1 MAMCHALRNS
11 LFTSSQLKLIIPTE
25 NKRHSSKLRRG
36 IMCCS
41 PSNSTPSSSVSTTNT
56 TTSNLGPPIIKKR
69 KRYRKPYPGEKQG
82 ITEEMRFVAMRLRNL
97 EGKNIRESDNSDDD
111 DDDSQN
117 SQDCNVSKEEENT
130 GEEGE
135 GDGESWVPSM
145 EGFIKYL
152 VDSRLVFDTIE
163 RIVDKSDDVSY
174 VYFRKTGLERSEGLA
189 KDLEWFS
196 QHDIAIPEPST
207 PGVSY
212 AKYLEDLAEKS
223 APLFLCHFYNIYFSH
238 IASGQVIARQVCWLD
253 YICVFRLLFVVISFM
268 ETKLIDLRIALPSL
282 IFLCPD
288 KTSLKLIYCA
298 QLKIYGWSIICIR
311 LSNCNNYYCSIYILQ
326 VK

>member
-1 MAMCHALRNS
+1 MHILEWRS
-11 LFTSSQLKLIIPTE
+11 LSWCLLNPA
-25 NKRHSSKLRRG
+25 
-36 IMCCS
+36 IMY
-41 PSNSTPSSSVSTTNT
+41 
-56 TTSNLGPPIIKKR
+56 LLLLLL
-69 KRYRKPYPGEKQG
+69 
-82 ITEEMRFVAMRLRNL
+82 FVP
-97 EGKNIRESDNSDDD
+97 D
-111 DDDSQN
+111 
-117 SQDCNVSKEEENT
+117 
-130 GEEGE
+130 
-135 GDGESWVPSM
+135 
-145 EGFIKYL
+145 
-152 VDSRLVFDTIE
+152 
-163 RIVDKSDDVSY
+163 

-189 KDLEWFS
+189 KDLEWFT

-311 LSNCNNYYCSIYILQ
+311 FSKCNNYYCSTYILQ
-326 VK
+326 VKWALMAGYHFELRKVLAA